1 MHKELFSARIKRDSD
16 KFSKIKSWLKGNSPF
31 KAVPQLIALDSGL
44 TDDKNVVTRNR
55 AEEMCALI
63 QKILMVKPVPIFLLR
78 EKSK

>member
-1 MHKELFSARIKRDSD
+1 MHKELFSARIKCDSD
-16 KFSKIKSWLKGNSPF
+16 KFSKIKSGLKGHIPF

-44 TDDKNVVTRNR
+44 TDDKNVATRDR
-55 AEEMCALI
+55 AEEMCASI